1 MVANLN
7 VLHLKKSH
15 CVQIAKHMIF
25 FGEALVVMCTF
36 IKNNK
41 KKMFSLWA
49 LKEVI
54 HYTLK
59 I

>member
-1 MVANLN
+1 
-7 VLHLKKSH
+7 
-15 CVQIAKHMIF
+15 MIF
-25 FGEALVVMCTF
+25 WGEVLVVMCTF
-36 IKNNK
+36 IKNNNN